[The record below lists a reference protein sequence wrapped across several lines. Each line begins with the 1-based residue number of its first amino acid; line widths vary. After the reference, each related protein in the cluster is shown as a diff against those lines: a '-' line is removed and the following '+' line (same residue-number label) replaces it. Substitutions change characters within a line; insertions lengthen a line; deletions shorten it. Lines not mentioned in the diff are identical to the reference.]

1 MEDAERQRLCNL
13 LAGTSNLGAPCMIAV
28 LVTKSLHGTE
38 PHVAWGWTEITLGSP
53 GSPLPLKGHPE
64 QAAQHHGRGQWEI
77 PQEEPPPLS
86 APCARAPA
94 PTQHCSAAD
103 GQLLG
108 SRLCPVPLG
117 CLGTPEQVLAPFP
130 CTSCEDLRAWI
141 SVSLPCFGPSSPSSP
156 PSRAVPGTAAS
167 SWPFSG
173 QSPDYPKHCK
183 HSRDLNSYAELV
195 QLRNHGSERE

>member
-1 MEDAERQRLCNL
+1 
-13 LAGTSNLGAPCMIAV
+13 MIAV

-117 CLGTPEQVLAPFP
+117 CLGTAEQ
-130 CTSCEDLRAWI
+130 
-141 SVSLPCFGPSSPSSP
+141 
-156 PSRAVPGTAAS
+156 
-167 SWPFSG
+167 
-173 QSPDYPKHCK
+173 
-183 HSRDLNSYAELV
+183 NSIPLH
-195 QLRNHGSERE
+195 LL